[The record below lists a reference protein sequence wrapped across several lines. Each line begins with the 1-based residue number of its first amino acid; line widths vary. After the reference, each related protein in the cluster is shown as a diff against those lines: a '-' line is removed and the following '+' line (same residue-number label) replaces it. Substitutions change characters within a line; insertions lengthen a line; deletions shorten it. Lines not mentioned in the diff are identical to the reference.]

1 MLIKGMG
8 CLPGALGKRSS
19 VKAFKQGGGVS
30 LLLKKITLALVGR
43 LLKGNKFPGQD
54 VVGVCTKQRERVE
67 EKKTQT
73 H

>member
-30 LLLKKITLALVGR
+30 RLKKITLALVGR

-67 EKKTQT
+67 EKNTQT